1 MSGEKKLGGKLFSG
15 GGTLAA
21 LLAVLGIGM
30 ALYRLVFGLGATT
43 NLSDEYPW
51 GLWISFDVMIGVA
64 LAAGG
69 FTTTLAAYVL
79 GWKKYKPVVRP
90 AILTA
95 FLGYALVAAGV
106 FLDIGKPWAIWHA
119 IVWWNPHSML
129 FEVAICVM
137 LYLTVLFLEFSPN
150 LFEGLGLPGAAKF
163 MRHPVVLW
171 PLVIA
176 GIILSFGHQNSLG
189 GLFLL
194 MPHKL
199 SHLWWSPLMNYWF
212 YLSAFAV
219 GLAMVSFETI
229 VSHRSFKMEQP
240 LGILDGLA
248 RGTATALAVYLA
260 ARFIDL
266 AARGNLGLILT
277 SGKASTLFA
286 IEVFGLGVLP
296 MLLLFSPGV
305 RKSVDGILWSQV
317 LVIAGVVMNRFNVA
331 FLTQSTGASG
341 SYFPALTEFA
351 LSVGL
356 VSLAVF
362 CYRWAVIALPI
373 MSHEKAH

>member
-1 MSGEKKLGGKLFSG
+1 MAGEAKVNGKLMSG
-15 GGTLAA
+15 GGTLA
-21 LLAVLGIGM
+21 LLLGVLGVGVAI
-30 ALYRLVFGLGATT
+30 YRLVAGLGATT
-43 NLSDEYPW
+43 NLSDDYPW

-90 AILTA
+90 AVLTA
-95 FLGYALVAAGV
+95 FLGYALVALGV

-150 LFEGLGLPGAAKF
+150 LFEGLGMPGAAKL
-163 MRHPVVLW
+163 MRNPIILW

-194 MPHKL
+194 SPHKL

-240 LGILDGLA
+240 MAILDGLA
-248 RGTATALAVYLA
+248 RGTAIALAVYLG

-266 AARGNLGLILT
+266 AARGNLGLIFT
-277 SGKASTLFA
+277 SGKAGTLFL
-286 IEVFGLGVLP
+286 IEVVGLGVLP

-317 LVIAGVVMNRFNVA
+317 LVIAGVIMNRFNVA
-331 FLTQSTGASG
+331 FLTQSGSGG

-351 LSVGL
+351 MSIGL
-356 VSLAVF
+356 VALGVF
-362 CYRWAVIALPI
+362 VYRWAVLNLPI
-373 MSHEKAH
+373 ISHGQAH